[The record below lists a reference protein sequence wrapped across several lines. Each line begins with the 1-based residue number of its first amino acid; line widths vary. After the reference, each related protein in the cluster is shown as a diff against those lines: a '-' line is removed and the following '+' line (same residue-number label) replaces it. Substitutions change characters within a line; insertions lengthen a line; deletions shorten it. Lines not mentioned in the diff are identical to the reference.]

1 MARPRRIRLERG
13 DTLGGTA
20 PLILLRKGDGK
31 PFREGELRRRSRKN
45 SRFKTSTIVWNMV
58 VVLILAAIIV
68 ALLGQ
73 GNGEGPFDRLMGTTE
88 QQSGSTENGNIP
100 VAE

>member
-20 PLILLRKGDGK
+20 PLILLKKGDGK

-45 SRFKTSTIVWNMV
+45 GRFKTSTIVWNV
-58 VVLILAAIIV
+58 VIVLFLAAVVV

-73 GNGEGPFDRLMGTTE
+73 GNGEGPFDRLMGNTDSSVFPADE
-88 QQSGSTENGNIP
+88 MDLP
-100 VAE
+100 KP